1 MSRDKRKNYFDENFF
16 NDDDLDS
23 KENTADF
30 KQNDELSHRSKEQSG
45 EKNVNSKF
53 KGTNYIQNYKNS
65 YKNTGYTEL
74 LKKKK
79 PPSNYINNTPN
90 SKGNNQEYLTGLNTI
105 NYEALNHQDNNANE
119 QRELSYSP
127 VQHKLVDALQNID
140 KNIFVKIT
148 KKENKKIDNFPIRR
162 ASNFREKTKNSLTSL
177 GNILSSNHSS
187 TNNIVVVTNT
197 NTDNTADN
205 SKSNKTNEQNTNLQN
220 TNKSKIYQRN
230 MNNNAPQQQKQY
242 ENISENNNE
251 TTDEIVL
258 KNSRNLSQQ
267 TNVMKE
273 SNSKNAE
280 KNAFQPSNMS
290 KVTNNNSMTIE
301 SNITDNIY
309 KRPTRNH
316 KRELS
321 QEVNDMKNSSMYR
334 TADLT
339 AGNHK
344 GQSARNINEIVNKPN
359 KKVGSN
365 EYILESNKNLE
376 NINSTSSLMKN
387 NNKASPQ
394 IHENKLEISTI
405 TDNPRSNINNHINLP
420 FIYDES
426 IKDHASEEK
435 EINVDRLMH
444 INKRFLEIMKTQTEE
459 KVSLK
464 TMIPISQ
471 ACKIS
476 NEILSEMKSEA
487 DKDIFD
493 LLSKNKDLQEKNNEL
508 KKENTL
514 YKESLFKTTVSNNN
528 EKSMME
534 MSSTIKDLQ
543 KYILKLEKE
552 NVVLKNEFINNIKN
566 KNGMVKKFNDD
577 LNDYQRITNT
587 FYEKFSQLSKAGEQI
602 E

>member
-1 MSRDKRKNYFDENFF
+1 MSKDKRKNYFDENFF
-16 NDDDLDS
+16 NDDDLES

-30 KQNDELSHRSKEQSG
+30 KHNDDLSHRSKEQSG
-45 EKNVNSKF
+45 EKNVNGKF

-79 PPSNYINNTPN
+79 PPFNYINNTPN

-105 NYEALNHQDNNANE
+105 NYEAFIQDNNTND
-119 QRELSYSP
+119 QREHSYSP
-127 VQHKLVDALQNID
+127 AQHKLVDALQNID
-140 KNIFVKIT
+140 KNLFVKIT

-177 GNILSSNHSS
+177 GNILNSNQSS
-187 TNNIVVVTNT
+187 TNNIIVVTNT
-197 NTDNTADN
+197 NTDNTTDKEK
-205 SKSNKTNEQNTNLQN
+205 STKSNNNDNNSTPPIS
-220 TNKSKIYQRN
+220 NKSKIYQRN
-230 MNNNAPQQQKQY
+230 KNNNASQQQKQY

-251 TTDEIVL
+251 TTDEIVM

-267 TNVMKE
+267 TSVMKE
-273 SNSKNAE
+273 SNSKLADRNIY
-280 KNAFQPSNMS
+280 QPNNMS
-290 KVTNNNSMTIE
+290 KASKNNSMTMD
-301 SNITDNIY
+301 SNVTDNVY

-316 KRELS
+316 NRELS
-321 QEVNDMKNSSMYR
+321 QEVNDMKNSSMYK
-334 TADLT
+334 TADLEV
-339 AGNHK
+339 GNYK
-344 GQSARNINEIVNKPN
+344 GQSARNIKELVNKSNN
-359 KKVGSN
+359 KLESN
-365 EYILESNKNLE
+365 EYMLESNKNLE
-376 NINSTSSLMKN
+376 NINSNSSLLKN
-387 NNKASPQ
+387 TKASPQ

-405 TDNPRSNINNHINLP
+405 TDNPRNNQINLP

-435 EINVDRLMH
+435 EINVDSLIH

-464 TMIPISQ
+464 SMIPISL

-487 DKDIFD
+487 DKDIFE
-493 LLSKNKDLQEKNNEL
+493 LLSKNKDLVDKNNEL

-514 YKESLFKTTVSNNN
+514 YKESLFKTTASNNN
-528 EKSMME
+528 EKSLME
-534 MSSTIKDLQ
+534 MSSTIRDLQ

-587 FYEKFSQLSKAGEQI
+587 FLEKYSQLSRTSEQA

>member
-1 MSRDKRKNYFDENFF
+1 MSKDKRKNYFDENFF

-30 KQNDELSHRSKEQSG
+30 RQNEELSQRSKEQSG
-45 EKNVNSKF
+45 EKNVNGKF
-53 KGTNYIQNYKNS
+53 KGTYYIQNYKNS

-79 PPSNYINNTPN
+79 PPSNFTNNTPN
-90 SKGNNQEYLTGLNTI
+90 SKGNNQDYLTGLNTI
-105 NYEALNHQDNNANE
+105 NYEAINNQDNNINE
-119 QRELSYSP
+119 HRESSYSP
-127 VQHKLVDALQNID
+127 AQHKLVDALQNID
-140 KNIFVKIT
+140 KNLFVKIT
-148 KKENKKIDNFPIRR
+148 KKENKKIDNFHIRR

-177 GNILSSNHSS
+177 GNILSSNQSS
-187 TNNIVVVTNT
+187 SNNIVVVTNI
-197 NTDNTADN
+197 NTDRD
-205 SKSNKTNEQNTNLQN
+205 KSNKINEQNNNLQIN
-220 TNKSKIYQRN
+220 NKSKIYQRN
-230 MNNNAPQQQKQY
+230 NNNAQQQKQY
-242 ENISENNNE
+242 ENISDNNNE
-251 TTDEIVL
+251 TTDEIL
-258 KNSRNLSQQ
+258 KNSRNVSEH
-267 TNVMKE
+267 TNVIKD
-273 SNSKNAE
+273 SNSKNGD
-280 KNAFQPSNMS
+280 KNTLHHNNFS

-301 SNITDNIY
+301 SNVTDNIY

-321 QEVNDMKNSSMYR
+321 QEVNDMRNSSIYK
-334 TADLT
+334 TADLAVST
-339 AGNHK
+339 HK
-344 GQSARNINEIVNKPN
+344 GQSARNINENSNKSN
-359 KKVGSN
+359 KKVSSN
-365 EYILESNKNLE
+365 ELILNSNKNLE
-376 NINSTSSLMKN
+376 NINSISSLIKN
-387 NNKASPQ
+387 NNKASPL

-405 TDNPRSNINNHINLP
+405 TENPRSNINNNLNLP

-444 INKRFLEIMKTQTEE
+444 INKRFLEILKTQSEE

-464 TMIPISQ
+464 SMIPISL

-487 DKDIFD
+487 DKEIFD
-493 LLSKNKDLQEKNNEL
+493 LMSKNKELQEKNNEL

-528 EKSMME
+528 EKSLME
-534 MSSTIKDLQ
+534 MSSNIKDLQ
-543 KYILKLEKE
+543 RYILKLEKE

-566 KNGMVKKFNDD
+566 KNGMMKKFNDD

-587 FYEKFSQLSKAGEQI
+587 FLDKYSQLTKETDKI